1 MIRHAQVP
9 PKARQRP
16 RRDEA
21 PKAGTGI
28 GEVGTGCRGGGRLY
42 LAVEE
47 AAARFGIVQIES
59 LHGSRGRDGSSTNA
73 AADAPGEAAP
83 AAVKP
88 KLALTVRAALLRLL
102 SRQWR
107 GATRLL
113 RAVNLRLGQGQ
124 SRNGDLIGL
133 PRGTAVAPQLSAN
146 PRIGVGAGHLA
157 WRDESAIPVRQSWG
171 RVFGVGAGLRYRRGR
186 QESDKGDGG
195 QYDL

>member
-47 AAARFGIVQIES
+47 AAARFGIIQIES

-124 SRNGDLIGL
+124 SRNGVHL
-133 PRGTAVAPQLSAN
+133 PARN
-146 PRIGVGAGHLA
+146 R
-157 WRDESAIPVRQSWG
+157 
-171 RVFGVGAGLRYRRGR
+171 
-186 QESDKGDGG
+186 
-195 QYDL
+195 